1 MHEVLPGV
9 SRSLA
14 ASSLLP
20 SCVSGLSTVL
30 LLLFAL
36 VLEEPELCMIGTA
49 LPMKGPDDIRFWR
62 VAVSSLVS
70 ATCGSITARSQASA
84 PARRTAAEAEQ
95 EEKGRTRRVNP

>member
-1 MHEVLPGV
+1 MLPGV
-9 SRSLA
+9 PRSLA

-20 SCVSGLSTVL
+20 PYVGGLSTVV

-49 LPMKGPDDIRFWR
+49 LPRKGPDDIKFWR

-84 PARRTAAEAEQ
+84 PARRTAAEAELTA
-95 EEKGRTRRVNP
+95 KDLSRRVDP